1 MEVNFVVFNNL
12 HYKMQI
18 EILGSDYKCLTFKP
32 VHLVKVII
40 SLLHVTGSFVMS
52 PGFVLQSCLVSFF

>member
-40 SLLHVTGSFVMS
+40 SLLHVTEPWFCVAVLFSELFVN
-52 PGFVLQSCLVSFF
+52 L